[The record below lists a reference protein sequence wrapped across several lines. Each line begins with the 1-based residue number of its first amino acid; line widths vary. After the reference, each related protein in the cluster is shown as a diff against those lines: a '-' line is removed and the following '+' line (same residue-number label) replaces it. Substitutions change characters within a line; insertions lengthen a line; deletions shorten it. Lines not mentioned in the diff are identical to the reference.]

1 MAYQTGDAIL
11 DDHYNGFVAND
22 TNNINRITG
31 TGTDEFGYGTGN
43 VATVDT
49 STTVQASQWTA
60 LLAKLE
66 IAKSHQ
72 DSTINISSFAVSSGD
87 VIAAIANVATDIGTV
102 TTNKHN
108 VKADGL
114 TANAYTTKTFTGSWK
129 VNTIYEYKLAF
140 AGGDEARF
148 FFNAGGSITSAI
160 GLSGHTSDDK
170 ANEWKDLL
178 ETLIGTFTFDHTT
191 CAFSGSGTANTHT
204 NTKGYYDLTTSY
216 VTHLKMF
223 ADSSPYTDNFAQ
235 LEIKGSAVHGDGR
248 DNHGAEIFFKWT
260 LSDAAADQA
269 DAGQD
274 PQDALDAAVTNLD
287 IVNGN
292 LAFSGNYNQPDATHL
307 GSVPSGSVTYT
318 SITETQ
324 S

>member
-11 DDHYNGFVAND
+11 DDHYNGFVSTD

-31 TGTDEFGYGTGN
+31 TGNDEFGYGTGDL
-43 VATVDT
+43 ATVDT

-60 LLAKLE
+60 LLAKLN

-72 DSTINISSFAVSSGD
+72 DSTINISSFSVSSGD

-102 TTNKHN
+102 TTNKAN
-108 VKADGL
+108 VKADGI
-114 TANAYTTKTFTGSWK
+114 TANAYTTKTFTGSWTTN
-129 VNTIYEYKLAF
+129 VIYEFKLAF

-148 FFNAGGSITSAI
+148 FFNAGGTITTAV

-178 ETLIGTFTFDHTT
+178 ETLTGTFTFDHQT
-191 CAFSGSGTANTHT
+191 CSIGGNGTANTLT
-204 NTKGYYDLTTSY
+204 TSKGYYDLTTSY
-216 VTHLKMF
+216 VVHLKMF
-223 ADSSPYTDNFAQ
+223 ADTSPYADNFAQ
-235 LEIKGSAVHGDGR
+235 LEIKGSAVHADAR
-248 DNHGAEIFFKWT
+248 DNHGETIFFKWT

-269 DAGQD
+269 DQGQA
-274 PQDALDAAVTNLD
+274 PQDALDAAVTALD
-287 IVNGN
+287 IVDGN
-292 LAFSGNYNQPDATHL
+292 LAFTGNYNQPDATHL

-318 SITETQ
+318 SLTETQ
-324 S
+324 A

>member
-11 DDHYNGFVAND
+11 DDHYNGFVSTD

-31 TGTDEFGYGTGN
+31 TGTDEFGYGTGDL
-43 VATVDT
+43 ATVDT

-60 LLAKLE
+60 LLGKLN
-66 IAKSHQ
+66 IARSHQ
-72 DSTINISSFAVSSGD
+72 DTSINISTFSVSSGD
-87 VIAAIANVATDIGTV
+87 IIAAIANVATDIGTV
-102 TTNKHN
+102 TTNKAN
-108 VKADGL
+108 VKADGI

-129 VNTIYEYKLAF
+129 VNTIYEFKLAF

-148 FFNAGGSITSAI
+148 FFNAGGTITT
-160 GLSGHTSDDK
+160 GVTLSGHTSDDK
-170 ANEWKDLL
+170 ANEWKDLM
-178 ETLIGTFTFDHTT
+178 ETLIGTFTFDHQT
-191 CAFSGSGTANTHT
+191 CSISGSGTANTLT
-204 NTKGYYDLTTSY
+204 DTKGYYDLTTSY

-235 LEIKGSAVHGDGR
+235 LEIKGSAVHSDAR
-248 DNHGAEIFFKWT
+248 DNHGDEIFFKWT
-260 LSDAAADQA
+260 LSDAAADQV

-287 IVNGN
+287 IVDGN
-292 LAFSGNYNQPDATHL
+292 LAFAGNYNQPDATHL

-324 S
+324 A